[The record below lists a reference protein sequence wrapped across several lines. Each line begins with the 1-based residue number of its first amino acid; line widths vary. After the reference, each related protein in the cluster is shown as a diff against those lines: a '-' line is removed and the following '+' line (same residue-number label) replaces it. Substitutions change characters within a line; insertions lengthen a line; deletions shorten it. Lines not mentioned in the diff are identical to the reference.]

1 MALNKTPGITAAAA
15 SSAAD
20 APHSSETEQD
30 SHAQHSGAMPEGETY
45 WTQRWGLVRHLPK
58 LHDTW
63 LFVAQIGERM

>member
-1 MALNKTPGITAAAA
+1 MALKTTSGTTGTAA

-20 APHSSETEQD
+20 APPSTDTNKDFHVLHSSAETQ
-30 SHAQHSGAMPEGETY
+30 SETY
-45 WTQRWGLVRHLPK
+45 WAQRWGLVRHLPK